1 MPAASIEAIR
11 RGCKLY
17 RLTGERKPRRANE
30 SGHDWGHFPG
40 ILNSGARPDCF
51 GENPIRL
58 TTPGNTPA
66 ARVKQVIHLVDRRRK
81 RELLSHRIG
90 AENWQQV
97 LVFTRTKHG
106 ASRLASQL
114 TDNGLEAMA
123 IHGNKSQ
130 AARTRALK
138 DFKAGAVR
146 VLVATD
152 VAARGLDIDRL
163 PHVFQ
168 IRSGVFRTP
177 VQHR

>member
-30 SGHDWGHFPG
+30 SNHGWGHFPG

-66 ARVKQVIHLVDRRRK
+66 ARVKQVIHSVDRRRK
-81 RELLSHRIG
+81 RELLAHRIG

-106 ASRLASQL
+106 ANRLASQL